1 MITFKASYLG
11 HVLAFGLFA
20 DSLIKGSVGMAVCGV
35 AAFAISVAY
44 DFVERHYSTRSVEFQ
59 IPEDFKR
66 KVQDLE
72 ARVTTIEYGIKARG
86 F

>member
-1 MITFKASYLG
+1 MIAFKASYLG

-20 DSLIKGSVGMAVCGV
+20 DSLVRGNTSMAACAV
-35 AAFAISVAY
+35 ASFAVALAY
-44 DFVERHYSTRSVEFQ
+44 DFVERHYSVRNVEFA

>member
-1 MITFKASYLG
+1 MITFKPSYLG
-11 HVLAFGLFA
+11 HVLAFGLCLDA
-20 DSLIKGSVGMAVCGV
+20 LIKGSVGLAVCGV
-35 AAFAISVAY
+35 AAFTVALAY
-44 DFVERHYSTRSVEFQ
+44 DFVERHYSSRNVEFQ
-59 IPEDFKR
+59 IPDDFKR